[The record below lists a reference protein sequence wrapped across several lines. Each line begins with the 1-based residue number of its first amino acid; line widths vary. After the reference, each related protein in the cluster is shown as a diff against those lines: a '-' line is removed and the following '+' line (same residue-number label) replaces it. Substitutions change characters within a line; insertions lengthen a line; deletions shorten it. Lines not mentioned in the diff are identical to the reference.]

1 MQLKLFE
8 DEQVK
13 VTYWHYPFNDM
24 GNYDYSVMVK
34 FTQIITEN
42 RLPEFLKMLSVMGS
56 YNIKY
61 EKNFF

>member
-13 VTYWHYPFNDM
+13 VTYWHYPFNND

-34 FTQIITEN
+34 FTQIISIDE
-42 RLPEFLKMLSVMGS
+42 LPQFLKMLSCMGS

-61 EKNFF
+61 EKNIF